1 MFKKKTIYFKAVAA
15 LLCLGMLTGYYVT
28 SGESAKDSY
37 RKADKKDSLVVKD
50 KESLYSFMPL
60 TQVLY
65 LTVGRGMAEGDHTWQ
80 EINSH
85 DLSWYESNDTDIYEC
100 KALVQFGSEEGPT
113 SGSFG
118 FDMMSNNATVRL
130 SGKRASERQ
139 QKNYRIKIDQGSG
152 NVYGMKNF
160 ILNKSFSDPFRFT
173 NKLSFDLIAGTDG
186 FMSVRTGFVHLYV
199 RDESEGSD
207 ALFVDYG
214 LYTMTETINNRY
226 LTNRSLDSSG
236 ELYGAE
242 EFDFDRHPDVI
253 MQPTDSSYDREKFE
267 KLLKAKGS
275 DDYTKLI
282 NMLDALADDSLS
294 IEEVVERYFDKDS
307 LYNYMAFNILL
318 DNKDTDTEN
327 FYLYS
332 PTGTEKFYV
341 IPWDMDGALRS
352 DYEHLRDPS
361 YSDGWERGIYLY
373 TDSKLFGRIIR
384 SKPCLNELSE
394 RISLLHETSLSGENV
409 VRRAR
414 DLALT
419 IKPYLYTLPDMTFA
433 RVSKS
438 DHDALVEMLKTQ
450 MDRNFYAYYDTMDTP
465 WPFHIREPEREG
477 TGVKLT
483 WDESFLPERDVTY
496 DIDLSDSWDFTHTII
511 SEKGLKTTRYDAG
524 DLKPGQYFLRV
535 RAVSPDGVAQE
546 AYEFYNTELKTRV
559 HGVMCFY
566 VFEDG
571 TVKQSVYE
579 E

>member
-1 MFKKKTIYFKAVAA
+1 MYRKKTIYLRMTAA
-15 LLCLGMLTGYYVT
+15 LLCSCMLTGCYAGSYDTVR
-28 SGESAKDSY
+28 DSY
-37 RKADKKDSLVVKD
+37 EKADKKDSLVVTDKD
-50 KESLYSFMPL
+50 SLYSFIPL

-65 LTVGRGMAEGDHTWQ
+65 LTVGRGMTEGDHTWQ

-85 DLSWYESNDTDIYEC
+85 DLSTIGSGDGDIYEC
-100 KALVQFGSEEGPT
+100 KALVQFGTEEGPV

-130 SGKRASERQ
+130 SGTKASLRQ

-160 ILNKSFSDPFRFT
+160 ILDKSFSDPFRFT
-173 NKLSFDLIAGTDG
+173 NKLCFDLAAQSDDL
-186 FMSVRTGFVHLYV
+186 MSVRTSFVHLYV
-199 RDESEGSD
+199 RDESEDKD

-214 LYTMTETINNRY
+214 LYTLTETINKRY

-242 EFDFDRHPDVI
+242 DFDFGRHPDVI
-253 MQPTDSSYDREKFE
+253 VQPTDPAYDSEKFE

-282 NMLDALADDSLS
+282 NMLDALGDDSVS
-294 IEEVVERYFDKDS
+294 IEQIVDTYFDKDS
-307 LYNYMAFNILL
+307 LYSYMAFNILL

-332 PTGTEKFYV
+332 PTGTDKFYV

-352 DYEHLRDPS
+352 DYEHLRDPD
-361 YSDGWERGIYLY
+361 YADGWERGIYLY

-384 SKPCLNELSE
+384 SKRCLNELSE
-394 RISLLHETSLSGENV
+394 RISSLHETVLSGENV

-414 DLALT
+414 DLAFT
-419 IKPYLYTLPDMTFA
+419 VKPYLYTLPDMTFA
-433 RVSKS
+433 RVRRA
-438 DHDALVEMLKTQ
+438 DHDTLVEMLMTQ
-450 MDRNFYAYYDTMDTP
+450 MDRNYYAYYDTMDTP
-465 WPFHIREPEREG
+465 WPFHIREPERRG
-477 TGVKLT
+477 TSVVLK
-483 WDESFLPERDVTY
+483 WEESFLPDRDITY
-496 DIDLSDSWDFTHTII
+496 NVELSDSWDFSGTIL
-511 SEKGLKTTRYDAG
+511 SEEGLKVTEYDVG
-524 DLKPGQYFLRV
+524 DLAPGQYFLRV
-535 RAVSPDGVAQE
+535 RAVSPDGVSQE
-546 AYEFYNTELKTRV
+546 AYEFYNTEKKTCV
-559 HGVMCFY
+559 HGCLCFY